1 MKILFDL
8 FPVILFF
15 ITYHATGDIFI
26 ATSVTM
32 GASLVQIIFSW
43 VWYRKVD
50 ALLWISFILIII
62 LGSATLVFHDQLF
75 IYWKPTALYWI
86 MAISMVLLKAIKG
99 INLIKKLMGTQLT
112 LPEPTWTRLNL
123 AWALFFT
130 VLGGLNLLIAF
141 NFSQT
146 FWVNFKLFGTTGLTL
161 IFIVIQ
167 TILLS
172 KYIREDKPKVK

>member
-15 ITYHATGDIFI
+15 VTYHVIGDIFI

-32 GASLVQIIFSW
+32 GASLGQIIFSW
-43 VWYRKVD
+43 IRDRKAD
-50 ALLWISFILIII
+50 PLLWISFILIIV
-62 LGSATLVFHDQLF
+62 LGSATLIFHDQLF

-86 MAISMVLLKAIKG
+86 MAISLLSIKTLKG

-112 LPEPTWTRLNL
+112 LPEPIWTRLNL
-123 AWALFFT
+123 AWALFFIA
-130 VLGGLNLLIAF
+130 LGGVNLFVAF
-141 NFSQT
+141 TFSQT

-161 IFIVIQ
+161 IFIILQ
-167 TILLS
+167 TLTLS
-172 KYIREDKPKVK
+172 RYLREDKKAE